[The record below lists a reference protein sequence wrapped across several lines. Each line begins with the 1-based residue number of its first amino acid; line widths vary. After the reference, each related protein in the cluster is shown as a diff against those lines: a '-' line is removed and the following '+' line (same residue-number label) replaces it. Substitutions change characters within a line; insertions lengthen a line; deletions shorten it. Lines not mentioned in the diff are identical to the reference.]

1 MREHGVV
8 GTTGPPLFRASM
20 QFFMLSCGAR
30 SGLPEKVN
38 PLAQS
43 ELFAAV
49 VRLPIVLFE
58 HRSKALASTKPCRML
73 RVIAV
78 NCADN
83 MLAIFVALAPSR
95 NDFTCAAVVGSKLL
109 PSPFLRHKFR
119 SARRSAAVMS
129 AWPFLLLQ
137 KPSVNPPLG
146 TLQ

>member
-1 MREHGVV
+1 
-8 GTTGPPLFRASM
+8 M

-30 SGLPEKVN
+30 AGLPEKVRL
-38 PLAQS
+38 LAQS
-43 ELFAAV
+43 EVFAAV
-49 VRLPIVLFE
+49 VKSPTVWFE
-58 HRSKALASTKPCRML
+58 HKSKAFASTKPCRML

-83 MLAIFVALAPSR
+83 MLAMFVALAPNR

-109 PSPFLRHKFR
+109 PSAFLRHKFR
-119 SARRSAAVMS
+119 RAVRSAAVMS

-137 KPSVNPPLG
+137 NPSVNPPLG